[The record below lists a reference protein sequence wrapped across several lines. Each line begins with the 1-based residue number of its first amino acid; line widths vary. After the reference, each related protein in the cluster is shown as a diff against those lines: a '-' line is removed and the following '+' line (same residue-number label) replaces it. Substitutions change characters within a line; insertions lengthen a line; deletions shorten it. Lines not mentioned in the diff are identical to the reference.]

1 MVGLQDRTSR
11 LPWDNFVPDEA
22 DSNVHLHID
31 RFRESEWPNIVR
43 ELAKEPYNIVL
54 PEGLEPHWVAPGK
67 AVYWSERIVREVVV
81 MEEYGISKRVL
92 EDVSQGWFPASEEHG
107 LPANNASTI
116 AHFLNKGFRL
126 RPPEAGVADETLQST
141 CTAETL
147 ELIDQEPEE
156 ELETETYVCR
166 RHGNKSRTF
175 KSWKGYVNHCTYFKE
190 LLEEEVPES
199 VRLKMAEHPYFCLQH
214 NKGFASEA
222 GASRHMRN
230 ELSKGG
236 KAVHFSVEQMKIN

>member
-67 AVYWSERIVREVVV
+67 AVYWSELIVREVVEK
-81 MEEYGISKRVL
+81 EEYGISKRVI
-92 EDVSQGWFPASEEHG
+92 EDVSHGWFPVGEEHG

-116 AHFLNKGFRL
+116 AHYLNKGFRL
-126 RPPEAGVADETLQST
+126 RPPEAGVSDETLQST
-141 CTAETL
+141 FTAEAL

-156 ELETETYVCR
+156 EETVEYVCR
-166 RHGNKSRTF
+166 RHNNRTRRF
-175 KSWKGYVNHCTYFKE
+175 KSWKTYVAHCAQYRE
-190 LLEEEVPES
+190 GIEADIPEEVT
-199 VRLKMAEHPYFCLQH
+199 VKMQEFSYFCLLH
-214 NKGFASEA
+214 NKGFTNNKSAW
-222 GASRHMRN
+222 RHMKS
-230 ELSKGG
+230 ELRRQG
-236 KAVHFSVEQMKIN
+236 KAAHPSVEQMKIN